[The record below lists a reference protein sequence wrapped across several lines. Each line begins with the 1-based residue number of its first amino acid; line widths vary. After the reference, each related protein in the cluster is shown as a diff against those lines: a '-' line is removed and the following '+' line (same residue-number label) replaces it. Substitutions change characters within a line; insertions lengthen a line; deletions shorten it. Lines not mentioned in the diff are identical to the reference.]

1 MTDGLNLTGM
11 NKKPTATQPGQMGLF
26 NGSPLPATAPP
37 QLPALA
43 VPSADTLAL
52 ADLSAEILHA
62 YPRYGL
68 AVATHLSRLAETV
81 TEAALR
87 TALVRA
93 IESGLGQFRMRTW
106 SNSLHDRVLRFEAVR
121 LADLQQQPNLNK
133 GSLAQKG
140 VYLFPTVITID
151 GKDTPS
157 LLFKASIEIIQSLGK
172 GQALNSQIELM
183 RSFAPTTGKLNHNAK
198 ASPTPPKGTLLE
210 AACAL
215 ITTITWLKP
224 AAWVRP
230 RGAKEQDGTPLNTA
244 IIPDLPLPQ
253 LREFIAVF
261 EGMLGQETDDLMNTW
276 ERALP
281 PATETKATG
290 KTATKAAGPEF
301 RRPRLHSGNYPDAPR
316 DAGAFGPVGLLG
328 AIGRWARRTRQQ
340 GRGRAVLDTLAG
352 RPLLVISYDQISQV
366 RFDHHTTRLA
376 LDHDLTGIVDALYL
390 GTRFYSEADNPGT
403 PFGKPEF
410 KTFCLMAG
418 RFLQTFTAAAFIDF
432 LAFRAEYAAE
442 TEPLF
447 TEYFRTMIPKIPADV
462 VESAGELGR
471 WLNRTAY
478 FAAKAEAEDFPS
490 KKRGKDQQIKEAK
503 AKILVVLESAALSA
517 KSPEAMISQ
526 VLTQAGR
533 MSLDEAPGEARRFVD
548 AANTREI
555 DHDQAKHLLISYMRL
570 RSTGK
575 SRATADEAADAGSA
589 TPEPQ
594 ATENYD
600 HLADN

>member
-1 MTDGLNLTGM
+1 MAGLNLTGM
-11 NKKPTATQPGQMGLF
+11 NKQPTDAQSGQMRLF
-26 NGSPLPATAPP
+26 GNAAA
-37 QLPALA
+37 PALRA
-43 VPSADTLAL
+43 VAPVAEADGLTL
-52 ADLSAEILHA
+52 ADLSVEMLHS

-68 AVATHLSRLAETV
+68 AVAAYLSQL
-81 TEAALR
+81 TEIVSEMTLR
-87 TALVRA
+87 AALVRA
-93 IESGLGQFRMRTW
+93 IEAGLGQFRMRTW
-106 SNSLHDRVLRFEAVR
+106 NNSLHDKVLKFESVR
-121 LADLQQQPNLNK
+121 LDDLKQQPNLNK

-140 VYLFPTVITID
+140 IYLFPTVVTID

-157 LLFKASIEIIQSLGK
+157 LLLKAAIEIIQNLEK
-172 GQALNSQIELM
+172 GWGLTEQMELM

-215 ITTITWLKP
+215 ITTVTPLKP
-224 AAWVRP
+224 ASWVRP
-230 RGAKEQDGTPLNTA
+230 RGAKEQDGTPSNTV
-244 IIPDLPLPQ
+244 IIPDLPLTQ
-253 LREFIAVF
+253 LREFVAVF
-261 EGMLGQETDDLMNTW
+261 EGMLGQETDDLMLTR
-276 ERALP
+276 ERPLAVAAAP
-281 PATETKATG
+281 VAAG
-290 KTATKAAGPEF
+290 KTPKTDKAAAPEF

-328 AIGRWARRTRQQ
+328 AIGRWARRTQQ
-340 GRGRAVLDTLAG
+340 QSRGRAVLEALAEQ
-352 RPLLVISYDQISQV
+352 PLHVISYDQISQV

-376 LDHDLTGIVDALYL
+376 LNADLTGIVDALYL

-418 RFLQTFTAAAFIDF
+418 RFLQHFTTAAFIDF
-432 LAFRAEYAAE
+432 LAFRAEYAADI
-442 TEPLF
+442 EPLF
-447 TEYFRTMIPKIPADV
+447 TEYFHTMKPEI

-490 KKRGKDQQIKEAK
+490 KKKGKDQQIKEAK

-533 MSLDEAPGEARRFVD
+533 MSLDEAPDEARRFVN
-548 AANTREI
+548 AAATGEI
-555 DHDQAKHLLISYMRL
+555 THDQAKHLLIAYMRL
-570 RSTGK
+570 RSAGK
-575 SRATADEAADAGSA
+575 SKAAAEETEETSGDATVRETS
-589 TPEPQ
+589 PI
-594 ATENYD
+594 N
-600 HLADN
+600 HLEQ